1 MGHRGAFPGSRIE
14 ITGSDGYFQ
23 LEMLQHGL
31 LRPLKAAKLSDGTLR
46 YLLLIAA
53 LLSPRPPDLT
63 ILNEPEAGLH
73 PDLLPPAGAAHRASR
88 TTDADHRRLAC
99 GASRIGARTRPAGA
113 ADRAGK

>member
-1 MGHRGAFPGSRIE
+1 MVISNWRCCN
-14 ITGSDGYFQ
+14 T
-23 LEMLQHGL
+23 L

-99 GASRIGARTRPAGA
+99 GASRIGARTDPQARRIVLEKELGETLIQADERPS
-113 ADRAGK
+113 